1 MFGLTRWMAS
11 ADDEYGESR
20 AIHLVRLDK
29 IRPALVLTRA
39 IAVPH
44 LSGITV
50 APITT
55 TIRGLATEVLVGRRN
70 NLDRDSV
77 VHCDSIQTIPRAN
90 LLAAVGL
97 LLPDQDEDLARAIRA
112 AFDLD

>member
-1 MFGLTRWMAS
+1 M
-11 ADDEYGESR
+11 R

-29 IRPALVLTRA
+29 VRPALVLTRA
-39 IAVPH
+39 IAVQH

-55 TIRGLATEVLVGRRN
+55 TIRGLATEVRVGARN
-70 NLDRDSV
+70 NLDHDCV
-77 VHCDSIQTIPRAN
+77 VHCDSIQTIPRAH
-90 LLAAVGL
+90 LLAPIGL
-97 LLPDQDEDLARAIRA
+97 LLPDQEDDLARAIRA

>member
-1 MFGLTRWMAS
+1 M
-11 ADDEYGESR
+11 R
-20 AIHLVRLDK
+20 AIHVVRLDK
-29 IRPALVLTRA
+29 VRPALVLTRA

-55 TIRGLATEVLVGRRN
+55 TILGLATEVRVGPRN
-70 NLDRDSV
+70 NLDHDCV
-77 VHCDSIQTIPRAN
+77 VHCDSIQTIPRVN
-90 LLAAVGL
+90 LMAPIGL
-97 LLPDQDEDLARAIRA
+97 LLPDQEDDLARAIRA

>member
-1 MFGLTRWMAS
+1 VRT
-11 ADDEYGESR
+11 
-20 AIHLVRLDK
+20 IHLVRLDK
-29 IRPALVLTRA
+29 VRPALVLTRA

-50 APITT
+50 APITST
-55 TIRGLATEVLVGRRN
+55 VRGLATEVLVGPRN
-70 NLDRDSV
+70 NLNHDCV

-90 LLAAVGL
+90 LLAPIGL
-97 LLPDQDEDLARAIRA
+97 LLPDQEDDLARAIRA

>member
-1 MFGLTRWMAS
+1 M
-11 ADDEYGESR
+11 R

-50 APITT
+50 APITS
-55 TIRGLATEVLVGRRN
+55 TIRGLATEVLVGPRN
-70 NLDRDSV
+70 NLDHECV
-77 VHCDSIQTIPRAN
+77 VHCDSIQTIPVAN
-90 LLAAVGL
+90 LLAPIGL
-97 LLPDQDEDLARAIRA
+97 FLPDQEDDLARAIGA

>member
-1 MFGLTRWMAS
+1 V
-11 ADDEYGESR
+11 R

-29 IRPALVLTRA
+29 VRPALVLTRA

-55 TIRGLATEVLVGRRN
+55 TIRGLATEVRVGPRN
-70 NLDRDSV
+70 NLGHDCV

-90 LLAAVGL
+90 LLSPIGL
-97 LLPDQDEDLARAIRA
+97 FLPDQEDDLARAIRA

>member
-1 MFGLTRWMAS
+1 M
-11 ADDEYGESR
+11 R

-29 IRPALVLTRA
+29 IRPALMLTRA

-44 LSGITV
+44 LIGITV

-55 TIRGLATEVLVGRRN
+55 TIRGLATEVMVGLRN
-70 NLDRDSV
+70 NLDHDCV
-77 VHCDSIQTIPRAN
+77 VHCDSIQTIPRAH
-90 LLAAVGL
+90 LLAPIGFF
-97 LLPDQDEDLARAIRA
+97 LPDQEDDLARAIRA

>member
-1 MFGLTRWMAS
+1 VRT
-11 ADDEYGESR
+11 
-20 AIHLVRLDK
+20 IHLVRLDK
-29 IRPALVLTRA
+29 IRPALVLTRS

-55 TIRGLATEVLVGRRN
+55 TIRGLATEVPVGSRN
-70 NLDRDSV
+70 NLDHDCV

-90 LLAAVGL
+90 LLAPIGL
-97 LLPDQDEDLARAIRA
+97 LLPDQEDDLARAIRA
-112 AFDLD
+112 AFDLDS

>member
-1 MFGLTRWMAS
+1 MRT
-11 ADDEYGESR
+11 
-20 AIHLVRLDK
+20 IHLVRLDK
-29 IRPALVLTRA
+29 VRPALVLTRA

-50 APITT
+50 APITS
-55 TIRGLATEVLVGRRN
+55 TIRGLATEVLVGLRN
-70 NLDRDSV
+70 NLDHDAV

-90 LLAAVGL
+90 ILAPIGL
-97 LLPDQDEDLARAIRA
+97 LLPDQEDDLARAIRA

>member
-1 MFGLTRWMAS
+1 V
-11 ADDEYGESR
+11 R

-29 IRPALVLTRA
+29 TRPALVLTRP

-70 NLDRDSV
+70 NLDHDCV
-77 VHCDSIQTIPRAN
+77 VHCDSIQTIPQAH
-90 LLAAVGL
+90 LLAPIGL
-97 LLPDQDEDLARAIRA
+97 FLPDQEDDLARAIRA

>member
-1 MFGLTRWMAS
+1 MRT
-11 ADDEYGESR
+11 
-20 AIHLVRLDK
+20 IHLVRLDK

-50 APITT
+50 APITS
-55 TIRGLATEVLVGRRN
+55 TIRGLATEVLVGPRN
-70 NLDRDSV
+70 NLDHDCV

-90 LLAAVGL
+90 LLTLIGM
-97 LLPDQDEDLARAIRA
+97 LLPDQEDDLARGIRA

>member
-1 MFGLTRWMAS
+1 V
-11 ADDEYGESR
+11 R
-20 AIHLVRLDK
+20 AIYLVRLDK

-50 APITT
+50 APITS
-55 TIRGLATEVLVGRRN
+55 TIRGLATEVLVGPRN
-70 NLDRDSV
+70 NLDHDCV

-90 LLAAVGL
+90 LLAPIGL
-97 LLPDQDEDLARAIRA
+97 LLPDQEDDLAGAIRA

>member
-1 MFGLTRWMAS
+1 V
-11 ADDEYGESR
+11 R

-44 LSGITV
+44 LSGVTV

-55 TIRGLATEVLVGRRN
+55 TIRGLATEVLVGSRN
-70 NLDRDSV
+70 NLDHDCV
-77 VHCDSIQTIPRAN
+77 AHCDSLQTIPRVN
-90 LLAAVGL
+90 LLAAIGL
-97 LLPDQDEDLARAIRA
+97 LLPDQEEDLARAIRA

>member
-1 MFGLTRWMAS
+1 M
-11 ADDEYGESR
+11 R

-44 LSGITV
+44 LRGVTV

-55 TIRGLATEVLVGRRN
+55 TIRGLATEVLVGSRN
-70 NLDRDSV
+70 NLDHDCV
-77 VHCDSIQTIPRAN
+77 VHCDRIQTIPRVN
-90 LLAAVGL
+90 LLAPIGL
-97 LLPDQDEDLARAIRA
+97 LLPDQEEDLACAIRA

>member
-1 MFGLTRWMAS
+1 M
-11 ADDEYGESR
+11 R
-20 AIHLVRLDK
+20 AIHLVQLDK

-44 LSGITV
+44 LSGITL

-55 TIRGLATEVLVGRRN
+55 VIRGLATEVRVGPRN
-70 NLDRDSV
+70 NLDYECV
-77 VHCDSIQTIPRAN
+77 VHCDSIQTVPRAH
-90 LLAAVGL
+90 LLAPIGL
-97 LLPDQDEDLARAIRA
+97 LLPDQEDDLARAIRA

>member
-1 MFGLTRWMAS
+1 M
-11 ADDEYGESR
+11 R

-29 IRPALVLTRA
+29 TGPALVLTRA

-44 LSGITV
+44 LSRITV

-55 TIRGLATEVLVGRRN
+55 TIRGLATEVLVGPRN
-70 NLDRDSV
+70 NLDHDCV

-90 LLAAVGL
+90 VLAPIGFF
-97 LLPDQDEDLARAIRA
+97 LPDQEDDLARALRA

>member
-1 MFGLTRWMAS
+1 M
-11 ADDEYGESR
+11 R

-50 APITT
+50 APITS
-55 TIRGLATEVLVGRRN
+55 TIRGLATEVLVGPRN
-70 NLDRDSV
+70 NLDHDCV

-90 LLAAVGL
+90 LLGLIGL
-97 LLPDQDEDLARAIRA
+97 LLPHQEDDLARAIRA

>member
-1 MFGLTRWMAS
+1 V
-11 ADDEYGESR
+11 R

-39 IAVPH
+39 IAAPH

-50 APITT
+50 APITS
-55 TIRGLATEVLVGRRN
+55 TIRGLVGPRN
-70 NLDRDSV
+70 NLDHDCV
-77 VHCDSIQTIPRAN
+77 VHCDSIQTIPRAH
-90 LLAAVGL
+90 LLAPVGL
-97 LLPDQDEDLARAIRA
+97 LLPDQEEDLARAIRA

>member
-1 MFGLTRWMAS
+1 M
-11 ADDEYGESR
+11 R

-29 IRPALVLTRA
+29 IRPALLLTRA

-55 TIRGLATEVLVGRRN
+55 TIRGLATEVLVGPRN
-70 NLDRDSV
+70 NLDHDCV
-77 VHCDSIQTIPRAN
+77 VHCDSIQTIPRAH
-90 LLAAVGL
+90 LLAPIGL
-97 LLPDQDEDLARAIRA
+97 FLPDQEDDLARAIRA

>member
-1 MFGLTRWMAS
+1 M
-11 ADDEYGESR
+11 R

-44 LSGITV
+44 LGGITV
-50 APITT
+50 APITS
-55 TIRGLATEVLVGRRN
+55 TIRGLATEVLVGSRN
-70 NLDRDSV
+70 NLDHDCV
-77 VHCDSIQTIPRAN
+77 VHCDSIQTIPRGNVLAPIGM
-90 LLAAVGL
+90 LLT
-97 LLPDQDEDLARAIRA
+97 DQEDDLARAIRA

>member
-1 MFGLTRWMAS
+1 M
-11 ADDEYGESR
+11 R

-29 IRPALVLTRA
+29 VRPALVLTRA

-44 LSGITV
+44 LNGITV

-55 TIRGLATEVLVGRRN
+55 TIRGLATEVRVGPRN
-70 NLDRDSV
+70 NLDHDCV

-90 LLAAVGL
+90 LLSPIGL
-97 LLPDQDEDLARAIRA
+97 FLADQEDDLARALRA

>member
-1 MFGLTRWMAS
+1 M
-11 ADDEYGESR
+11 R

-29 IRPALVLTRA
+29 VRPALVLTRA

-70 NLDRDSV
+70 NLDHESV
-77 VHCDSIQTIPRAN
+77 VHCESIQTVPRAH
-90 LLAAVGL
+90 LLAPIGL
-97 LLPDQDEDLARAIRA
+97 LLPDQEDDLARALCA
-112 AFDLD
+112 AFDIDQPTDRSRDR

>member
-1 MFGLTRWMAS
+1 M
-11 ADDEYGESR
+11 R

-50 APITT
+50 APITS
-55 TIRGLATEVLVGRRN
+55 TIRGLATEVLVGPRN
-70 NLDRDSV
+70 NLDHDCV
-77 VHCDSIQTIPRAN
+77 VHCDNIQTIPRAN
-90 LLAAVGL
+90 LLAPIGL
-97 LLPDQDEDLARAIRA
+97 MLPDQEDDLARAIRA